1 MQKRWMFPPPESRCA
16 SEYRVYSVEGR
27 SQTGFA
33 GVIRFQW
40 KLPRFIIRPGSYQG
54 LNFRL

>member
-1 MQKRWMFPPPESRCA
+1 MFPPPESLGA

-33 GVIRFQW
+33 GVICFQW
-40 KLPRFIIRPGSYQG
+40 KLPRFIILSGAELSA
-54 LNFRL
+54 LSSL

>member
-1 MQKRWMFPPPESRCA
+1 MFPPPESLAA

-27 SQTGFA
+27 NQTGVA
-33 GVIRFQW
+33 DVICFQW
-40 KLPRFIIRPGSYQG
+40 KLPRLIIRPGSYQG